1 MIILFCC
8 RLKSVMDIKVIM
20 MMMVMTQKPLNRVG
34 HLKINCWFHLV

>member
-8 RLKSVMDIKVIM
+8 RLKSVMDVKVIM

-34 HLKINCWFHLV
+34 HLKTDCWFHLV